1 MALTFD
7 KIKDLI
13 GVNGTIGVDLLG
25 SARVRDDL
33 FVSGYLTVGGKKFNG
48 LNINGVKAIDKDAKW
63 KGTNIEVSK
72 GGTGASTDDDWKNT
86 KITTNSDG
94 TLNYDGTTATAPSL
108 ISIAGTLTP
117 KKGGTGQDLST
128 STGAISISG
137 GTVSAGTLGVA
148 DGGTGDTVDTTWKN
162 SLITTNNN
170 GTLNYDGTGATAPN
184 LVNIAGTLTIA
195 KGGTGE
201 TNSNTWL
208 NSRVQINT
216 DGTLNY
222 AAGGSGTPTLTT
234 LGGTLTAA
242 KGGTGQD
249 LSTSTGA
256 ISILGG
262 TVSAGTLGVAD
273 GGTGETASDIWL
285 NSRITTKA
293 DGTLNY
299 DGTEAVTP
307 DIASIDGTL
316 TVAKGGTGETASDIW
331 LNSRITTNNDGT
343 LNYDATGATA
353 PNIAN
358 IAGTLTVG
366 KGGTGETN
374 SNTWLNSRVQI
385 NTDGTLNYAAGGSG
399 TPTLTT
405 LGGTLTTAKGGTGQ
419 DLSGSTG
426 LIKVA
431 AGSVSAATLVNDDI
445 DAGAAIVTSKLTGA
459 ATDIASHGLATS
471 ATTDTTD
478 ASNISSGTLADA
490 RHSTIVTNNLDAN
503 GMKTGRSL
511 GDGVESVVI
520 FGDSFRAGTGTT
532 DKATSQ
538 IWVVTG
544 AATSSNNPKI
554 IFNYLH
560 DSEMNTIRFAANIR
574 SETSM
579 TGTTTTATLEIYAM
593 NSGGTA
599 AAAST
604 GSVLATGNI
613 TTANQTFTTV
623 VASKI
628 DVSGLSDAT
637 VYRGEISLANSG
649 ALNSYMTG
657 AMVTSIGSVA

>member
-1 MALTFD
+1 LALTFD

-195 KGGTGE
+195 
-201 TNSNTWL
+201 
-208 NSRVQINT
+208 
-216 DGTLNY
+216 
-222 AAGGSGTPTLTT
+222 
-234 LGGTLTAA
+234 
-242 KGGTGQD
+242 
-249 LSTSTGA
+249 
-256 ISILGG
+256 
-262 TVSAGTLGVAD
+262 
-273 GGTGETASDIWL
+273 
-285 NSRITTKA
+285 
-293 DGTLNY
+293 
-299 DGTEAVTP
+299 
-307 DIASIDGTL
+307 
-316 TVAKGGTGETASDIW
+316 
-331 LNSRITTNNDGT
+331 
-343 LNYDATGATA
+343 
-353 PNIAN
+353 
-358 IAGTLTVG
+358 